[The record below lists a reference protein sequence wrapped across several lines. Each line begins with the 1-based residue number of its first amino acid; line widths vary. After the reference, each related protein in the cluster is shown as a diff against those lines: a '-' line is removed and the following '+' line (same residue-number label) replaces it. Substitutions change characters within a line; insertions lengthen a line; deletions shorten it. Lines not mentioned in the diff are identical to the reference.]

1 MVLLEDRL
9 WSGFACGPRMVF
21 MPSAIIAICL
31 AALALGL
38 LKVALDRWVSP
49 GPKFDYPPAWI
60 GSRLAWWS
68 AGSLAAV
75 CALAFL
81 FVVISTPSLTSIA
94 TDGRV
99 VVETGCD
106 RSQIYTKRIDIAG
119 ADIRYRHPKQARD
132 YSRHFIVFSDGRN
145 DIRISLERERN
156 YPVLIAIAPDA
167 MREFAQWIADKGW
180 RMPPSLAE

>member
-21 MPSAIIAICL
+21 MPSAFIAICL
-31 AALALGL
+31 VVLALGF

-106 RSQIYTKRIDIAG
+106 RSQIYTKRIDLAD
-119 ADIRYRHPKQARD
+119 ADIRYRHPKQGRG
-132 YSRHFIVFSDGRN
+132 YSQHFLVFSDGRN
-145 DIRISLERERN
+145 NIRISLERERN